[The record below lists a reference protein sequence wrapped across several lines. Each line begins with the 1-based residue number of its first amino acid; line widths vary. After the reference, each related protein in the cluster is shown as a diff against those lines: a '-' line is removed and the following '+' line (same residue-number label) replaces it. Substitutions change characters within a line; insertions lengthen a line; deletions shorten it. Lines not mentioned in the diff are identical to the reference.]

1 MGEPKQAEAQPA
13 APASKG
19 SIVRTLGIVAG
30 LVLTA
35 GIMGVVVWH
44 FVVKPRLTAEVEP
57 PPPPATLQVAVPFDE
72 TAVTLIMPQ
81 PEMLASLLSYKLTID
96 CSNQET
102 ADLVIKYKPRFVD
115 LIRKSHSYKT
125 RAEMD
130 DPLVE
135 ESIRRQIMQSG
146 NALIEEIEGK
156 ENPDN
161 RIVAV
166 YHEKFVVQDM

>member
-1 MGEPKQAEAQPA
+1 M
-13 APASKG
+13 
-19 SIVRTLGIVAG
+19 
-30 LVLTA
+30 LTA
-35 GIMGVVVWH
+35 AIMGVLVWF

-57 PPPPATLQVAVPFDE
+57 PPSPAMLQVAVPFDE
-72 TAVTLIMPQ
+72 TTVTLIMPDR
-81 PEMLASLLSYKLTID
+81 EKMLASLLIYKITLD
-96 CSNQET
+96 CSNQYT
-102 ADLVIKYKPRFVD
+102 ADLVGKYQPRFVD

-135 ESIRRQIMQSG
+135 ESIRRQILQSG
-146 NALIEEIEGK
+146 NALIQEIEGK
-156 ENPDN
+156 EVPEN